1 MEVGPFA
8 CGLAAAA
15 PIQRICVFCGA
26 RLGTDPIFAAVAE
39 ELGRAAAHAGLGVV
53 YGGGG
58 SGLMGIVAHA
68 ALRAGGAVTGVIP
81 RFLIE
86 REEAL
91 LEAHE
96 LIVVEDMATR
106 KREMALRADA
116 FIALPG
122 GLGTLEEI
130 AEQMSWSKLGRHE
143 KPMVLVDVANY
154 WAPLITALQHMTKSG
169 FAAAN
174 DFAALS
180 VVPDAAGAIAK
191 LIGPLPR
198 DRSNTPAW
206 RSRAPPLL
214 KEIPSQRSQHDIYYA
229 PDHING

>member
-1 MEVGPFA
+1 MEVGSFG
-8 CGLAAAA
+8 CGLGAAA
-15 PIQRICVFCGA
+15 PIQRICVFCGV
-26 RLGTDPIFAAVAE
+26 RLGTDPTFAEAAE
-39 ELGRAAAHAGLGVV
+39 ELGRAAARAGVGVV

-58 SGLMGIVAHA
+58 GGLMGIVARA

-86 REEAL
+86 KEAAL

-154 WAPLITALQHMTKSG
+154 WAPLITALHHMTKSG
-169 FAAAN
+169 FAATG

-180 VVPDAAGAIAK
+180 VVPDATGAIAK
-191 LIGPLPR
+191 LTGPLPR
-198 DRSNTPAW
+198 DRSNAPAW

-214 KEIPSQRSQHDIYYA
+214 NEIPSQLSQHDIYYA